1 MHEQRIGRPR
11 RAVRTA
17 DDRRVVRLAG
27 AGFERLAGAG
37 ESGSHAVASW
47 LSGDVTHAYNGFGP
61 QDFRRFFI
69 AGAARIDGML
79 PKVAGQAFDSWFQ
92 ARVRAEAAEKAAAR

>member
-1 MHEQRIGRPR
+1 M
-11 RAVRTA
+11 
-17 DDRRVVRLAG
+17 
-27 AGFERLAGAG
+27 
-37 ESGSHAVASW
+37 
-47 LSGDVTHAYNGFGP
+47 THAYNGFGP

-92 ARVRAEAAEKAAAR
+92 ARVRAEAAEREAAR